1 MPSEKNSP
9 KRNKRKGDIFRYKF
23 RKDLPQKSKDERVKE
38 LRTKLLAS
46 NNNWNYF
53 NLSTLNKQRKRSD
66 ARVLDTLVH
75 NKINRVLEQKI
86 YESPTLDF
94 VLIERD

>member
-1 MPSEKNSP
+1 MLFKSIAQNVPSEKNSP
-9 KRNKRKGDIFRYKF
+9 KRNQRKGDIFRFKF
-23 RKDLPQKSKDERVKE
+23 RKDLPQKSKEERVKE

-66 ARVLDTLVH
+66 ARVG
-75 NKINRVLEQKI
+75 
-86 YESPTLDF
+86 F
-94 VLIERD
+94 